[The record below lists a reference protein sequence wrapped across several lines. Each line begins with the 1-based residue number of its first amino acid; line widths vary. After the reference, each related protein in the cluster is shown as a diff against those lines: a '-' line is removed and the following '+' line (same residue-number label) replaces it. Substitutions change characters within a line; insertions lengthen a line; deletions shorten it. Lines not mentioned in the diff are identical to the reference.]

1 MGKFHHNKVD
11 LNHIVHIFVL
21 DFKSWPL
28 WVGFTILLA
37 LSFIFEIIEN
47 AQCTI
52 EKYRES
58 SGTSGD
64 YDGDSYQ
71 NIIADLI
78 VVQAGYMISWLFLF
92 LGVGWMSAVWFLI
105 VDIWLILYMRDS
117 VLLFFNVF
125 LKNKK
130 IVAWQSDGVKIAKDR
145 KKKNLSIV
153 CPPSA
158 FLKVEEVPTD
168 QQTPLQA

>member
-52 EKYRES
+52 QKYRES
-58 SGTSGD
+58 SGISGD

-78 VVQAGYMISWLFLF
+78 VVSSWLYDFMVISF
-92 LGVGWMSAVWFLI
+92 FGC
-105 VDIWLILYMRDS
+105 WLDERIMDP
-117 VLLFFNVF
+117 N
-125 LKNKK
+125 
-130 IVAWQSDGVKIAKDR
+130 
-145 KKKNLSIV
+145 
-153 CPPSA
+153 C
-158 FLKVEEVPTD
+158 
-168 QQTPLQA
+168 